1 MTSPSALT
9 LRRVPQV
16 EKTWEDLCAQ
26 MLTIRQIFLYLDR
39 SYVIAASGVRSLFEM
54 GLQLFRTHLAAHP
67 EVTRAFD
74 VNSSLNPELSS
85 VSTPSLVP
93 TLTCTPT
100 QSRHRPRH

>member
-1 MTSPSALT
+1 MPLT
-9 LRRVPQV
+9 LTALRLSRQV

-67 EVTRAFD
+67 EVLHQYIVTTARAAAC
-74 VNSSLNPELSS
+74 PA
-85 VSTPSLVP
+85 
-93 TLTCTPT
+93 
-100 QSRHRPRH
+100 SRFSC

>member
-1 MTSPSALT
+1 MSAKNRYPCNGLDPRFGNELGPAT
-9 LRRVPQV
+9 DSAPRLEQV

-67 EVTRAFD
+67 EVTPGPVR
-74 VNSSLNPELSS
+74 
-85 VSTPSLVP
+85 
-93 TLTCTPT
+93 
-100 QSRHRPRH
+100 

>member
-1 MTSPSALT
+1 M
-9 LRRVPQV
+9 

-67 EVTRAFD
+67 EVMG
-74 VNSSLNPELSS
+74 S
-85 VSTPSLVP
+85 
-93 TLTCTPT
+93 
-100 QSRHRPRH
+100 QPRHESGYSLIPSAKVKRLCDGCGRPFLSMSAMVKYLRMTKIDAESSCAW

>member
-1 MTSPSALT
+1 M
-9 LRRVPQV
+9 

-67 EVTRAFD
+67 EVMSRRPSPLDWMLIHAICRA
-74 VNSSLNPELSS
+74 LSPSAS
-85 VSTPSLVP
+85 VVLMPGPCVDRAPS
-93 TLTCTPT
+93 
-100 QSRHRPRH
+100 